1 MSVVF
6 SVGISGC
13 GKSTYYYNNLKDT
26 HELIEPDLIR
36 KEFGDINDQSRNNEV
51 FVTAYRRLDKLLKE
65 GKNVYFSATNLNLKS
80 IKKIVRI
87 AKDYTSDIT
96 CVIFKD
102 SYDWE
107 LCLARVRTDLKNGV
121 DRSNSDITKTQ
132 EDGTTIHRLEEMCNS
147 FKSLMDNDEF
157 KDFVTE
163 QGIKIIIV

>member
-1 MSVVF
+1 ME
-6 SVGISGC
+6 I
-13 GKSTYYYNNLKDT
+13 
-26 HELIEPDLIR
+26 
-36 KEFGDINDQSRNNEV
+36 
-51 FVTAYRRLDKLLKE
+51 LKE